1 MSNSTRYALD
11 LSIQHFQQRHGDL
24 TIIGSWFGE
33 ESREP
38 CLVLVKTNAIL
49 SHERITP
56 CIVRLSNAWAWAE
69 ETGDLQQV
77 IKLCMGFADALG
89 LDRFNQMTIMRIA
102 SIIRDHMGDLLS
114 MPPAPEHDKR
124 VVADLF
130 YTNTET
136 GKVIHKE
143 VKDRD

>member
-1 MSNSTRYALD
+1 MTRYALD
-11 LSIQHFQQRHGDL
+11 LSLQHFHQRHGDL
-24 TIIGSWFGE
+24 TIIGSWYGTE
-33 ESREP
+33 TREP

-69 ETGDLQQV
+69 ETGDMHQV
-77 IKLCMGFADALG
+77 VKLCMNFANALG
-89 LDRFNQMTIMRIA
+89 LDGYNQMTIMRIA
-102 SIIRDHMGDLLS
+102 SVIRDHMGDLLS
-114 MPPAPEHDKR
+114 MPPAPTHDKK
-124 VVADLF
+124 VVADLI
-130 YTNTET
+130 YTDNDT